1 MIHVRQER
9 LERQDVCSVNSEH
22 QQSVIK
28 HVTSSHLHSH
38 LSRSVLRGFVIIIT
52 FQTCSYPRPPELLR
66 QSDLVTLEA
75 AAAGVFDEAAPEVN
89 AEGSPDTCEPI
100 NVRRCDTA
108 TKQTLVNNNHNASKQ
123 N

>member
-1 MIHVRQER
+1 M
-9 LERQDVCSVNSEH
+9 
-22 QQSVIK
+22 
-28 HVTSSHLHSH
+28 
-38 LSRSVLRGFVIIIT
+38 LRGFVIIVT

-75 AAAGVFDEAAPEVN
+75 AAAAVFDEAAPEVN

-108 TKQTLVNNNHNASKQ
+108 TKHLSTIIIIQANKTKKQ
-123 N
+123 KS